1 MIADVFYPIFTLTIT
16 ILAFFYK
23 EKKHNF
29 SGICIHMFTKASPWI
44 PWGNIKLNGN
54 SNGNIH
60 FWIWKYSKFASPLVD
75 SGL

>member
-29 SGICIHMFTKASPWI
+29 SGICIDMFTKASP
-44 PWGNIKLNGN
+44 
-54 SNGNIH
+54 
-60 FWIWKYSKFASPLVD
+60 
-75 SGL
+75 